1 MYSQETKREGETAL
15 TAEEIFE
22 KTYAAYGPALYR
34 FCLVQLGS
42 SADAEDALQEVFCK
56 RLYRAP
62 DFASP
67 EQERRWLFQVA
78 ANQCRDEHRRRGRR
92 DLPLDESLPAP
103 AKEYLG
109 LWEQVAALPEKHRAA
124 IHLHYGEGYSVEET
138 ARILGATVSAVKM
151 RLKRGREAL
160 RREWEDM

>member
-1 MYSQETKREGETAL
+1 M

-22 KTYAAYGPALYR
+22 KTYTAYGPALYR

-42 SADAEDALQEVFCK
+42 PADAEDALQEVCCK

-78 ANQCRDEHRRRGRR
+78 ANQ
-92 DLPLDESLPAP
+92 
-103 AKEYLG
+103 
-109 LWEQVAALPEKHRAA
+109 
-124 IHLHYGEGYSVEET
+124 
-138 ARILGATVSAVKM
+138 
-151 RLKRGREAL
+151 
-160 RREWEDM
+160 

>member
-1 MYSQETKREGETAL
+1 M

-42 SADAEDALQEVFCK
+42 PADAEDALQEVFCK
-56 RLYRAP
+56 R
-62 DFASP
+62 
-67 EQERRWLFQVA
+67 
-78 ANQCRDEHRRRGRR
+78 QCRDEHRRRGRR

-138 ARILGATVSAVKM
+138 AKILGATVSAVKM

>member
-1 MYSQETKREGETAL
+1 M
-15 TAEEIFE
+15 IE
-22 KTYAAYGPALYR
+22 KTLFEQVYETYGPSLYR
-34 FCLVQLGS
+34 FCLVQMGNH
-42 SADAEDALQEVFCK
+42 ADAEDVLQEVFCK
-56 RLYRAP
+56 RLFRAP
-62 DFASP
+62 EFSSP
-67 EQERRWLFQVA
+67 EQERQWLFQVA

-138 ARILGATVSAVKM
+138 ARILGVTVSAVKM